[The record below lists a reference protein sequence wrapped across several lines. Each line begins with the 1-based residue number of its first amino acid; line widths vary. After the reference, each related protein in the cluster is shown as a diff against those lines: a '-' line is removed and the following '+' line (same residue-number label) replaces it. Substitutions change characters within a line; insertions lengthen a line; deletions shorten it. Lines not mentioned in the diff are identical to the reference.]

1 MIRIDTTKTN
11 MTDKQAAAFMLD
23 ILELIDKE
31 NSVVSDIRFKSR
43 TAQVREMICLK
54 KDRERFSNA
63 LNELVEIS
71 GRLKGNA
78 RTASGDQT
86 DKLLCITETLTAL
99 SIGMENEK
107 NEECG
112 DNWCSLIAGC
122 EGK

>member
-54 KDRERFSNA
+54 K
-63 LNELVEIS
+63 
-71 GRLKGNA
+71 
-78 RTASGDQT
+78 
-86 DKLLCITETLTAL
+86 TEKDFQ
-99 SIGMENEK
+99 MP
-107 NEECG
+107 
-112 DNWCSLIAGC
+112 
-122 EGK
+122 